1 VRPQA
6 LGPVSDAEF
15 YRPFL
20 VSVEFPRH
28 GKSIPDPANVVRI
41 KQPQGHKI
49 QDGIPARFAVDDV
62 DIAYPY
68 NIEGESLDAEK
79 RGQKA
84 TQEKNAR
91 QLHENLQTTKPKYTR
106 LEHVSK
112 IAELKKQII
121 ASAIL
126 REAGRLAGGNTRI
139 HTGALMF
146 AVEDYKKVLAEM
158 EKNGL

>member
-1 VRPQA
+1 MEFFTKAVRRSKMTDEQA
-6 LGPVSDAEF
+6 
-15 YRPFL
+15 
-20 VSVEFPRH
+20 
-28 GKSIPDPANVVRI
+28 
-41 KQPQGHKI
+41 
-49 QDGIPARFAVDDV
+49 
-62 DIAYPY
+62 
-68 NIEGESLDAEK
+68 
-79 RGQKA
+79 
-84 TQEKNAR
+84 
-91 QLHENLQTTKPKYTR
+91 
-106 LEHVSK
+106 SK